1 MGFYTPRFSIR
12 RMRHG
17 VPCATCAIQEIPR
30 SSLLP
35 LLPRSWDRWMWY
47 DMVIDMG
54 CQMRYKSW
62 DMKISEITDV
72 TREKR
77 TWYGFLMIFVVWQ
90 LIVLRG
96 RILYVM
102 LNGEYMW
109 ILYKWSMFPKV
120 RGWSSRMPLSWC
132 ILGLPHRSH
141 RPLVSQESDQ
151 FHLDDNLA
159 SAAPIRKH
167 HVPHGVGGSRNRVAS
182 PRSCKSWCLVQ
193 FMRQLVHG
201 WYKCQFQW
209 GNYPA
214 GNFIPA

>member
-1 MGFYTPRFSIR
+1 
-12 RMRHG
+12 
-17 VPCATCAIQEIPR
+17 
-30 SSLLP
+30 
-35 LLPRSWDRWMWY
+35 
-47 DMVIDMG
+47 MG
-54 CQMRYKSW
+54 CRAPRAPSRRYLEAHCFLCCQGHEIAECDMTWSLIWDVRCDINHGIWKYRRLQMLHGK
-62 DMKISEITDV
+62 
-72 TREKR
+72 KR